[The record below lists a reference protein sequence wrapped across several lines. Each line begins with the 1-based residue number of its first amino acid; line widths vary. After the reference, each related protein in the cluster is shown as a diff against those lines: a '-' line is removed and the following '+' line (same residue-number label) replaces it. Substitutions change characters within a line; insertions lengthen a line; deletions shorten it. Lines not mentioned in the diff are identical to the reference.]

1 METTKQKFTI
11 EIERPTMD
19 CKVTEG
25 ELYEIIGTGLH
36 CFGWSAGSDRG
47 TVGLFP
53 ECRSVYIGGHSHRG
67 GIPQTLFSPIGSED
81 RKRWDGSGGILPQ
94 YPGNR
99 GAFPGGQ
106 DMP

>member
-36 CFGWSAGSDRG
+36 CFGWDIKITEEQS
-47 TVGLFP
+47 TTP
-53 ECRSVYIGGHSHRG
+53 
-67 GIPQTLFSPIGSED
+67 T
-81 RKRWDGSGGILPQ
+81 
-94 YPGNR
+94 
-99 GAFPGGQ
+99 
-106 DMP
+106 